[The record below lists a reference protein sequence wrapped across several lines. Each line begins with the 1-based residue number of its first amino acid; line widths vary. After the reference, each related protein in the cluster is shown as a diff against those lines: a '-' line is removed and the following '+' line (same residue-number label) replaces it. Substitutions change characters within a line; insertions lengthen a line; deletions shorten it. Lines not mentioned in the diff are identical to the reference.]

1 MSLHPLARRPRVQD
15 ARRRA
20 GCDLDGGGPFFH
32 NSSITTRV
40 PGDPNT
46 SHQVRSE
53 TTHGRRSLPATAFT
67 PTRRDSLHASN
78 SLVIGSDMALSPI
91 PITPIIDHRLTSARQ
106 HFQGGGTGSNPVG
119 GAQRFPSSAGPFRS
133 EPAARATAA
142 ITLSITVAVP
152 ARPTASRPDGD
163 CPAGST
169 VERSRPSRPL
179 DIENAR
185 KPHRPRAAQ
194 TTCRTPYAR
203 LGTS

>member
-1 MSLHPLARRPRVQD
+1 MSLHPISRRPRVRD

-20 GCDLDGGGPFFH
+20 RCDFAGDGPLFH
-32 NSSITTRV
+32 NFSITTRV

-46 SHQVRSE
+46 SHQVRFES
-53 TTHGRRSLPATAFT
+53 THGRRFLPATAFT
-67 PTRRDSLHASN
+67 PTRRDSLHDSN
-78 SLVIGSDMALSPI
+78 YLVIGPDTALSPT
-91 PITPIIDHRLTSARQ
+91 PITPIIDHGYTSAHQ

-119 GAQRFPSSAGPFRS
+119 GAQRFPSSTRPFRS
-133 EPAARATAA
+133 VPAARATAA

-152 ARPTASRPDGD
+152 ARPTASRTDGD
-163 CPAGST
+163 CPAGPT

-203 LGTS
+203 MGTS

>member
-1 MSLHPLARRPRVQD
+1 MSLHPIARRPRVQD
-15 ARRRA
+15 ARRHA
-20 GCDLDGGGPFFH
+20 GRDLDGDGPFFH
-32 NSSITTRV
+32 NSSITPRV

-46 SHQVRSE
+46 SHQVRSK
-53 TTHGRRSLPATAFT
+53 TTHGRRFLPTAAFT

-78 SLVIGSDMALSPI
+78 SLVIAPDMALSPT
-91 PITPIIDHRLTSARQ
+91 PITPIVDHGHTSAHQ

-119 GAQRFPSSAGPFRS
+119 GAQRFPSSARPFRS
-133 EPAARATAA
+133 VPAARATTA

-152 ARPTASRPDGD
+152 ARPTASLKDGD
-163 CPAGST
+163 CPAGPT

-179 DIENAR
+179 NIENAR